1 MLAIESINN
10 HPQNMSFI
18 ELEEPDTQHVDPPEF
33 VDIAAAG
40 VTTLDLQH
48 SDLRAGEF
56 WRRIPGF
63 ASVTASEFHTH
74 TFQAKHTVTNIRQI
88 KDLLQDRASELFF
101 EDVAL
106 GVERAPMAL
115 RISPEMDS

>member
-1 MLAIESINN
+1 
-10 HPQNMSFI
+10 MSFI

-33 VDIAAAG
+33 VADDIAAAG

-48 SDLRAGEF
+48 SDLRADEF

-63 ASVTASEFHTH
+63 ANVTASEFHTH

-88 KDLLQDRASELFF
+88 KDLLQDRAS
-101 EDVAL
+101 
-106 GVERAPMAL
+106 
-115 RISPEMDS
+115 